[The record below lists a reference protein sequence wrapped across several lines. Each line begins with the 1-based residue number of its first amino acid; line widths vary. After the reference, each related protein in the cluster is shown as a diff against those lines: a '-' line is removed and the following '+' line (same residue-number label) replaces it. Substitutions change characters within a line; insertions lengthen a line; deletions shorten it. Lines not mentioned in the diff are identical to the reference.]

1 MTSPLIVWM
10 LMTGLLVIAEVLTG
24 SFYLLVLGACTAL
37 AGAAAFLGAPVT
49 GQFVV
54 FGVTAAVAVFGK
66 VPRMLQRWFNRSP
79 AIQASDIGAAVT
91 VTEVGADSQFRVSYR
106 GSEWSARLASP
117 EPVEAGQTLRVVRV
131 EGIELVC
138 KKPD

>member
-10 LMTGLLVIAEVLTG
+10 VMTGLLVIAEVLTG

-37 AGAAAFLGAPVT
+37 AAAAAFLGAPVT
-49 GQFVV
+49 VQLVV
-54 FGVTAAVAVFGK
+54 FGVTAGVAVFGK

-79 AIQASDIGAAVT
+79 AIQASDVGAAVT
-91 VTEVGADSQFRVSYR
+91 VTEVGSGTQFRVSYR
-106 GSEWSARLASP
+106 GSEWPARLVSSA
-117 EPVEAGQTLRVVRV
+117 PVQAGQTLRVVRV

-138 KKPD
+138 KTAD